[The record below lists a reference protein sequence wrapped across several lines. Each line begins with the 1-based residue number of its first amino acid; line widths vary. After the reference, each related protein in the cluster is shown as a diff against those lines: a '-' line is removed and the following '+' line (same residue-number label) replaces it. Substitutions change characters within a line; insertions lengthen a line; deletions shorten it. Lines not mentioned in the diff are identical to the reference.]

1 MPGLRDRGTYGI
13 LSRITLKYE
22 SHILWLF
29 VPGIGM
35 AANMAEK
42 RRKTMD
48 AFLLKN
54 LSGLLQTGIFYVERG
69 RMDDGWKTS
78 ESNPLCKDKALQ
90 DMLLQGADMQ
100 EFPFLYQ
107 DEFQVFFGC
116 VAAEVGY
123 CMVGPMNADFFDR
136 LKRHRFYQKYH
147 ISEYAE
153 KNLRR
158 FTLMEVLQTMCIVA
172 RIVSG
177 KTYTDQQLVD
187 ANHLA
192 SVTKEQE
199 EEDKIRFNLRS
210 EEEDIYRHS
219 YQEELEL
226 LNRVKEGN
234 VEEAVRLS
242 KRMDVEIG
250 RLGGTE
256 LAHLRNLLTIG
267 AALCTRAAIEGGVS
281 PYTAY
286 RISGFYINKGA
297 ECKDTTQILVYRN
310 HAVEELAKRVREIR
324 AKQHTSSYT
333 MRCKDYVIKHFRE
346 KIYLDQIADTLG
358 ISSSYLS
365 RLFKRETGIRLQDYV
380 NQVRVERAAN
390 LLVYSEESIP
400 KIAQYVN
407 FPSQSYFG
415 KIFKAYKNMTP
426 RQYRETYKPA
436 EFFEAEQEM

>member
-1 MPGLRDRGTYGI
+1 MNLRPPGQNRCKKD
-13 LSRITLKYE
+13 E
-22 SHILWLF
+22 
-29 VPGIGM
+29 
-35 AANMAEK
+35 E
-42 RRKTMD
+42 KTMD
-48 AFLLKN
+48 TFLLKN
-54 LSGLLQTGIFYVERG
+54 LSGLLQTGIFYVEKG
-69 RMDDGWKTS
+69 STDDGWKTS
-78 ESNPLCKDKALQ
+78 ESNPLCRDKALR
-90 DMLLQGADMQ
+90 DMLVQGADMQ
-100 EFPFLYQ
+100 ELPFLYR
-107 DEFQVFFGC
+107 DEFQVYFGC
-116 VAAEVGY
+116 VATEMGH
-123 CMVGPMNADFFDR
+123 CMVGPMSMDLFDR
-136 LKRHRFYQKYH
+136 LKRHKFYQKYH
-147 ISEYAE
+147 ISEHCE

-158 FTLMEVLQTMCIVA
+158 FTLMEVLQTMCITA

-177 KTYTDQQLVD
+177 KAYTDQQIVD

-199 EEDKIRFNLRS
+199 EEDKIRFNLQS
-210 EEEDIYRHS
+210 DEEDIYRHS

-226 LNRVKEGN
+226 LNMVKEGN

-242 KRMDVEIG
+242 KQMDVEIG
-250 RLGGTE
+250 RLGRTE

-297 ECKDTTQILVYRN
+297 ECTDTAQILIYRN

-333 MRCKDYVIKHFRE
+333 MRCKDYIARHFRE
-346 KIYLDQIADTLG
+346 KIYLDEIADTLG

-365 RLFKRETGIRLQDYV
+365 RLFKKETGVRLQDYV

-400 KIAQYVN
+400 RIAEYVN

-426 RQYRETYKPA
+426 RQYRETYKPT
-436 EFFEAEQEM
+436 EFFEDGQ